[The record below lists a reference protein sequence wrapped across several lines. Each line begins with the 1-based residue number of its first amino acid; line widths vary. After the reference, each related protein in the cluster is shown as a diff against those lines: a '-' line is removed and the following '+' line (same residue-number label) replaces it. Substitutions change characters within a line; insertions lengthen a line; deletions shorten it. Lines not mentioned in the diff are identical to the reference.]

1 MIDTSKV
8 KRAQKI
14 VAAYKTVFSGDAGQ
28 TVLTDLMKKC
38 FFTAAV
44 TEKDPVVSAFND
56 GKRCAVLDIFKM
68 VGFDEMKLI
77 ELLKQSEDNNGK

>member
-1 MIDTSKV
+1 MVDLRKV
-8 KRAQKI
+8 KRGQKV

-28 TVLTDLMKKC
+28 TVLVDLMQKC

-44 TEKDPVVSAFND
+44 TEKDPVISAFND
-56 GKRCAVLDIFKM
+56 GKRCAVVDILKM

-77 ELLKQSEDNNGK
+77 ELLKQSEENDGK

>member
-1 MIDTSKV
+1 MVSLKKIKE
-8 KRAQKI
+8 AQKV

-28 TVLTDLMKKC
+28 TVLVDLMKKC

-68 VGFDEMKLI
+68 VGFDETKLI
-77 ELLKQSEDNNGK
+77 ELLKQSEENDGK